1 MRALAAAVGPFET
14 RNLQFRSTE
23 LLTNLLLRKTLL
35 GLQPRRSDALQ
46 PPWPDL
52 VITAGRRN
60 EPVARWIRQAS
71 GQRTKLVHI
80 GRPWSRPANFDLI
93 VTTPQYFVPMADNVL
108 MLTLPLHGLTP
119 AALAAGAAAWLPA
132 LQHLPRPWTAVLVGG
147 NSGPYRFTA
156 ARATRFAQ
164 LLLEH
169 RGHGSLL
176 VSTSGRTPHA
186 SVAALRAG
194 LAGHPQHF
202 YNWHQDR
209 QVANPYAAYLGLAD
223 DFVVTAESASM
234 LAEACSTGKHVAM
247 FDLAGPPREPLGGLY
262 WKPLTF
268 VIAQRLAPTRFRR
281 DVSQLHKR
289 LLATGQVDWLGMEQR
304 PQRGL
309 TAQDTDKQAKR
320 PAPQTT
326 SMSAAQELAQAAARV
341 SALLDQQ

>member
-14 RNLQFRSTE
+14 RNLQFRGTE

-35 GLQPRRSDALQ
+35 GLRAQHSDALQ
-46 PPWPDL
+46 PPWPDV
-52 VITAGRRN
+52 VISAGRRN

-93 VTTPQYFVPMADNVL
+93 ITTPQYFVPMADNVL
-108 MLTLPLHGLTP
+108 LLTLPLHGLTP

-147 NSGPYRFTA
+147 NSGPFRFNA
-156 ARATRFAQ
+156 ARASHFAR

-176 VSTSGRTPHA
+176 VSTSGRTPPA

-234 LAEACSTGKHVAM
+234 FAEACSTGKHVSM
-247 FDLAGPPREPLGGLY
+247 FDLAGPPREPLGQLY
-262 WKPLTF
+262 WKPITF
-268 VIAQRLAPTRFRR
+268 ALAQCLAPKRFRR

-289 LLATGQVDWLGMEQR
+289 LLATGQVDWLGLEQR
-304 PQRGL
+304 PKDRPN
-309 TAQDTDKQAKR
+309 DTDKR
-320 PAPQTT
+320 PQPASTAMAST
-326 SMSAAQELAQAAARV
+326 SGAEELAQAAARV
-341 SALLDQQ
+341 HALLDQQ